1 MATTPLNFSW
11 VIDGRLA
18 GCARPFSASDLSFI
32 ASQGVRAVVRLTT
45 PEEGILDRDAVTAA
59 GLEDM
64 HEPIRVLT
72 PPTDAQLDRILHF
85 MDGCLT
91 QGKPVAVSC
100 GAGYGR
106 TGTVLACYFVHQGW
120 SAIEAI
126 AEVSRRGRQ
135 AYEVPEQLAAIQ
147 AYAGRAQGT

>member
-1 MATTPLNFSW
+1 MTLLNFSW
-11 VIDGRLA
+11 VLDGRLA
-18 GCARPFSASDLSFI
+18 GCARPFSARDLAFLV
-32 ASQGVRAVVRLTT
+32 SQGIQAVVRLTT
-45 PEEGILDRDAVTAA
+45 PEEGHLAPDTIAAA

-64 HEPIRVLT
+64 HEPVRVLT
-72 PPTDAQLDRILHF
+72 APHHEQLERILQCI
-85 MDGCLT
+85 DGWMA

-120 SAIEAI
+120 SA
-126 AEVSRRGRQ
+126 AEVIVEMSRKGRH

-147 AYAGRAQGT
+147 AYARRAQGR